1 MQGEDHEGPG
11 FQVAAGPRFH
21 EMRASG
27 TFTFSPF
34 ASLRARARMI
44 NSRVPL
50 RGRPREVYPSPLPS
64 PFPVHLFALLEKT
77 RIDGLPLPCR
87 FVVSRFLVSSSKI
100 LSVRISRG
108 ISRRHRRVRDYQR
121 PGRNLA
127 SGSRFRRLRLIVPC
141 LPYNFARSLPR
152 PVVVSATT
160 GRRVTRMKRAHTGA
174 YSALS
179 RLALETDTAPRRGG
193 DARPRYC
200 VTCVRT
206 HGRERAC
213 VRTCVSAR
221 LIRNLGCAIFQFVHN
236 ADYLRL
242 LGRRRRRVTAGRLGA
257 RTHVFSAKGR
267 LGCALR
273 LVRHRICDQLDESP

>member
-1 MQGEDHEGPG
+1 MGQAWCKERTTKAQDSKSPLDRV
-11 FQVAAGPRFH
+11 F
-21 EMRASG
+21 MRCAHRVRSH
-27 TFTFSPF
+27 SRLSHP
-34 ASLRARARMI
+34 RARARMI

-179 RLALETDTAPRRGG
+179 RLALETDTAPNDATGG
-193 DARPRYC
+193 GEGGRASTLLRNVCTHARPGAS
-200 VTCVRT
+200 VR
-206 HGRERAC
+206 AY
-213 VRTCVSAR
+213 VRVSQANSKSR
-221 LIRNLGCAIFQFVHN
+221 MC
-236 ADYLRL
+236 D
-242 LGRRRRRVTAGRLGA
+242 
-257 RTHVFSAKGR
+257 FS
-267 LGCALR
+267 
-273 LVRHRICDQLDESP
+273 ICS